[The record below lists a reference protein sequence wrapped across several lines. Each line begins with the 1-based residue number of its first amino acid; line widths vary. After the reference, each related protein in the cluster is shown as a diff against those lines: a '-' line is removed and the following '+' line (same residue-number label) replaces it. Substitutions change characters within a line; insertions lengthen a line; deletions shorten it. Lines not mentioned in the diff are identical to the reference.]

1 MALKITRAADPV
13 TVSRITACIYGAPGT
28 GKTSVGFSAE
38 RPLLL
43 DFDRGIHRAVGR
55 GDAVQVGSWA
65 DVKAITADDLA
76 DYRTVI
82 VDTAGR
88 ALDVLALDIMRRDA
102 KMGTGGALSL
112 QGYGRLKAEFSAWL
126 KMLTGA
132 GLDVVLLAHVEE
144 QRKGDETIERIDA
157 QGASKAEIYKSADL
171 MGRLIVQGGKR
182 VLTFAAADTAYAKAP
197 PGIEAYPVPGAGAL
211 PGFLGRVLADTKA
224 AINALSAKATELQ
237 QQVAAARAEFEALD
251 AAGLSAKVAELAGA
265 DPMIRDALRAVAKG
279 RGLRW
284 DKEVGGFVAAAPDPL
299 AGHAALPNPQKAP
312 DPQTEAEV
320 AP

>member
-1 MALKITRAADPV
+1 MALRITRAADPV

-28 GKTSVGFSAE
+28 GKTSVGFSSE

-43 DFDRGIHRAVGR
+43 DFDRGIHRAVGL
-55 GDAVQVGSWA
+55 GDAVQVSTWA

-102 KMGTGGALSL
+102 KMGMGGALSL
-112 QGYGRLKAEFSAWL
+112 QGYGRLKAEFSSWL

-171 MGRLIVQGGKR
+171 MGRLIVQGGRR
-182 VLTFAAADTAYAKAP
+182 VLTFAQADTAFAKAP
-197 PGIEAYPVPGAGAL
+197 PGVDSYAVPSAGAL
-211 PGFLGRVLADTKA
+211 PGFLGRVLADTKS

-237 QQVAAARAEFEALD
+237 AQVAAARVEFEALD
-251 AAGLSAKVAELAGA
+251 AAGLTAKVAELAGA
-265 DPMIRDALRAVAKG
+265 DPMIRDALRAVARE
-279 RGLRW
+279 RGLKW
-284 DKEVGGFVAAAPDPL
+284 DKDAGGFVAV
-299 AGHAALPNPQKAP
+299 
-312 DPQTEAEV
+312 EV